1 MDAVIKVGGSIAE
14 NPATLKRLCKKL
26 GEIGEQHRVTVVP
39 GGGVFADV
47 VRDMDRRFAL
57 AADTAHRMAI
67 LGMDQY
73 GLLLSEMIPSSC
85 IVYSLDDAVKFS
97 LAKRVSVFLPSWL
110 IIEEGFLDAS
120 WDVTS
125 DSIAAHLAHR
135 LDAAKLI
142 LATDVDGIFTEDPKK
157 HLDAEFIKEISA
169 VELVSLDE
177 RTSVDLCLPRLL
189 LDAPLECFVVNG
201 RYPQRIKRIMTGQP
215 TVCTRVTAK

>member
-1 MDAVIKVGGSIAE
+1 MDAVIKVGGSLAE
-14 NPATLKRLCKKL
+14 DPAALKRLCVKL
-26 GEIGEQHRVTVVP
+26 VEIGEQYRVTVVP

-47 VRDMDRRFAL
+47 VREVDRRFDL
-57 AADTAHRMAI
+57 AAGTTHRMAV

-73 GLLLSEMIPSSC
+73 GFLLSEMIPRSC
-85 IVYSLDDAVKFS
+85 VVYSLGDAAKFS
-97 LAKRVSVFLPSWL
+97 DAKRVAVFLPSRL
-110 IIEEGFLDAS
+110 IIQEGLLDAS

-125 DSIAAHLAHR
+125 DSIAAHLANR

-142 LATDVDGIFTEDPKK
+142 LVTDVDGIFTGDPKK
-157 HLDAEFIKEISA
+157 HSDAEFVKEISA

-177 RTSVDLCLPRLL
+177 RTSVDRCLPRLL
-189 LDAPLECFVVNG
+189 LETPLECFVVNG